1 MEIQIG
7 CRQRQTR
14 SQFDINRETNSQR
27 IGMLSASVTG
37 ITAQQQPGSENGKTI
52 AGNPAR
58 ISVLV
63 VGIASIRDLAYS
75 DRQVDG
81 DSMIRTQITA

>member
-7 CRQRQTR
+7 CRQRQTP

-27 IGMLSASVTG
+27 IGMLCASVTG
-37 ITAQQQPGSENGKTI
+37 ITAQQQPGSENGGK

-63 VGIASIRDLAYS
+63 VGVASIR
-75 DRQVDG
+75 
-81 DSMIRTQITA
+81 

>member
-7 CRQRQTR
+7 CRQRQTP

-27 IGMLSASVTG
+27 IGMLCASVTG
-37 ITAQQQPGSENGKTI
+37 ITAQQQPGSENGGK
-52 AGNPAR
+52 AGNPAL

-63 VGIASIRDLAYS
+63 VGVASIR
-75 DRQVDG
+75 
-81 DSMIRTQITA
+81 

>member
-1 MEIQIG
+1 
-7 CRQRQTR
+7 
-14 SQFDINRETNSQR
+14 
-27 IGMLSASVTG
+27 MLRASVTG
-37 ITAQQQPGSENGKTI
+37 ITAQQQPGSENGGK
-52 AGNPAR
+52 AGNPAL

-81 DSMIRTQITA
+81 DSMIMTQITA

>member
-7 CRQRQTR
+7 CRQRQTP

-27 IGMLSASVTG
+27 IGMLRASVTG
-37 ITAQQQPGSENGKTI
+37 ITAQHQPGSENGGKII

-63 VGIASIRDLAYS
+63 VGVASVR
-75 DRQVDG
+75 
-81 DSMIRTQITA
+81 